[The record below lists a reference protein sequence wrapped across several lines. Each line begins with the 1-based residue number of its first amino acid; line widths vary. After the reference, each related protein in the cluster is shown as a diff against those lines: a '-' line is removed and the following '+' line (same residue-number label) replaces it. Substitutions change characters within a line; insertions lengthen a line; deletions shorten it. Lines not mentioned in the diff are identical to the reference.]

1 MTQCEQILHHLRNED
16 SITQREAVQ
25 KYDIY
30 RLAARI
36 YDLRREGHQIEK
48 EMETSDEGKQYARYR
63 LKQPA
68 LQL

>member
-1 MTQCEQILHHLRNED
+1 MTQCEQILRHLRQEG

-68 LQL
+68 LNL